1 MARPFKNELQELR
14 TTAQFVDDFD
24 RTNLLASLKSGWS
37 EPLLA
42 VGSGGSFTSAFA
54 MAKFHRHFAGQMSIA
69 TTPYEL
75 ASEPMSQRF
84 RTWLFSAGGR
94 NVDIRNAVGHLATRD
109 YRHIHL
115 VTARDGSP
123 LTRDIQSLPSSTSHV
138 IKPPLGKDGFLATN
152 SLLAAILGTG
162 LAYSELAGE
171 DHRDLAKT
179 TADLLASSNWTDQYQ
194 EATQDLWDR
203 PYLIVLHGAA
213 TSVGAIDM
221 ESKFTEAALG
231 ACLISDFRNFA
242 HGRHHWLAKRA
253 EQTGVIALVG
263 SKDKKSANATLKVLP
278 SEIPVARF
286 DFEGGFASEAVQ
298 SLLAAFYLSLASG
311 RTQDI
316 DPGQPGVPDFGRKLY
331 GLKSAI
337 QRPTPPSADERL
349 IKQKV
354 GRTIYPMLTDE
365 QKQAWQLALDK
376 FRELLARARFEGVI
390 LDYDG
395 TIVDTRKRFEKPD
408 DSISECLAWIA
419 EHSALGI
426 ATGRGKSARDDLQS
440 VIPEALWPNVWIGYY
455 NGSVIGRLDDNTI
468 PPKSDLAGEDLVAAA
483 RSLRADPW
491 LSDHAHCEERETQ
504 ITFTPNLGVQTNRVW
519 RRVMALSQNLDG
531 PKVKAY
537 QSGHSVDV
545 VAANTSKI
553 ALADK
558 IGGGAMTNILTI
570 GDRGAW
576 PGNDCELLKT
586 PHSLTVDAC
595 GASQT
600 TCWPLAPNGL
610 RGPQALEWILQH
622 LSLEAGTLRLV
633 IERQE

>member
-1 MARPFKNELQELR
+1 MARPFKNELQELLA
-14 TTAQFVDDFD
+14 TAQFVDDFD
-24 RTNLLASLKSGWS
+24 RTNLLTSIKSGWS

-42 VGSGGSFTSAFA
+42 IGSGGSFTSAFA
-54 MAKFHRHFAGQMSIA
+54 IAKFHRHFAGQMSVA

-94 NVDIRNAVGHLATRD
+94 NVDIRNAVDHLATRD

-115 VTARDGSP
+115 VTARANSP
-123 LTRDIQSLPSSTSHV
+123 LTRDLQSLPSSATHV
-138 IKPPLGKDGFLATN
+138 LKPPMGKDGFLATN

-162 LAYSELAGE
+162 LAYAELAGE
-171 DHRDLAKT
+171 DDNDLAQT
-179 TADLLASSNWTDQYQ
+179 TAGLLASSSWTGQFED
-194 EATQDLWDR
+194 ATQDLWDR

-213 TSVGAIDM
+213 TSIGAIDM

-242 HGRHHWLAKRA
+242 HGRHHWLAKRS
-253 EQTGVIALVG
+253 EQTGIIALVG
-263 SKDKKSANATLKVLP
+263 STDKKSANATLNVLP

-286 DFEGGFASEAVQ
+286 DFEGGFASEALQ
-298 SLLAAFYLSLASG
+298 SLVAAFYLSHTSG
-311 RTQDI
+311 RAQGI

-331 GLKSAI
+331 SLKTAI
-337 QRPTPPSADERL
+337 KRPKPLLADERL

-354 GRTIYPMLTDE
+354 GRTIYPMLANE
-365 QKQAWQLALDK
+365 QKQVWQNALDQ
-376 FRELLARARFEGVI
+376 FRERLTRARFEGVI

-395 TIVDTRKRFEKPD
+395 TIVDTRERFEKPEH
-408 DSISECLAWIA
+408 SISERLTWIA
-419 EHSALGI
+419 EHSRLGI

-455 NGSVIGRLDDNTI
+455 NGSVIGRLDDNSTPI
-468 PPKSDLAGEDLVAAA
+468 KSDRAGETLLAAA
-483 RSLRADPW
+483 RCLRADPW
-491 LSDHAHCEERETQ
+491 LRDHAHCEERETQ

-519 RRVMALSQNLDG
+519 RRVMALSRNLDG
-531 PKVKAY
+531 PEVKAY

-545 VAANTSKI
+545 VASNTSKI
-553 ALADK
+553 ALVDK
-558 IGGGAMTNILTI
+558 IGGGVATQILTI

-586 PHSLTVDAC
+586 PYSLTVDAC
-595 GASQT
+595 GASHT
-600 TCWPLAPNGL
+600 TCWPLAPNGQ
-610 RGPQALEWILQH
+610 RGPQALEWVLQN
-622 LSLEAGTLRLV
+622 LSLEAGKLRLGL
-633 IERQE
+633 ERNE